1 MSVCVCVWAML
12 PDSNKMMM
20 NDNNRSVFQ
29 QNKSL
34 YRYNDKR
41 AASALW
47 GDNCIPVRVAQGRAQ
62 NDINYNLSHARKKVA
77 HTRLPS
83 VGFRG

>member
-1 MSVCVCVWAML
+1 ML

-41 AASALW
+41 AASALCE
-47 GDNCIPVRVAQGRAQ
+47 GNCIPVRVAQGRAQ
-62 NDINYNLSHARKKVA
+62 NDI
-77 HTRLPS
+77 
-83 VGFRG
+83 

>member
-1 MSVCVCVWAML
+1 MSVCMSVCVCVWAML

-34 YRYNDKR
+34 DRYNDKR
-41 AASALW
+41 AASALCE
-47 GDNCIPVRVAQGRAQ
+47 DNWAQ
-62 NDINYNLSHARKKVA
+62 NDI
-77 HTRLPS
+77 
-83 VGFRG
+83 

>member
-1 MSVCVCVWAML
+1 MTFALCFIVLFLLIMSVCMSVCVCVWAML

-34 YRYNDKR
+34 YGYNDKR
-41 AASALW
+41 AESALCE
-47 GDNCIPVRVAQGRAQ
+47 DNCIAVHVAQGRAQ
-62 NDINYNLSHARKKVA
+62 NDI
-77 HTRLPS
+77 
-83 VGFRG
+83 